1 MSLSQPEKSIYF
13 YDPIVQLA
21 NKGVLTPKLFSS
33 MLQKGQIA
41 SINID
46 NLVNTNLLTPDQLII
61 WFASYLIPDTRDRQY
76 FRPGST
82 IVEALWSQELVNGL
96 TPDHLGKLV
105 TINEKLHQRGLYGC
119 DLSEYEAISHKLNM
133 IRIDKGLEIS
143 NVQYAKMPT
152 TRRLR

>member
-1 MSLSQPEKSIYF
+1 MSPSQPEKSIYF
-13 YDPIVQLA
+13 YDPVVQLA
-21 NKGVLTPKLFSS
+21 NKGVLTLELFSS
-33 MLQKGQIA
+33 MIQKGQIA
-41 SINID
+41 AINID

-61 WFASYLIPDTRDRQY
+61 WFNSYLIPDTRDRQY
-76 FRPGST
+76 YRPGST
-82 IVEALWSQELVNGL
+82 IIGALCSQELLNRL

-119 DLSEYEAISHKLNM
+119 DLDEYEAISQKLNT